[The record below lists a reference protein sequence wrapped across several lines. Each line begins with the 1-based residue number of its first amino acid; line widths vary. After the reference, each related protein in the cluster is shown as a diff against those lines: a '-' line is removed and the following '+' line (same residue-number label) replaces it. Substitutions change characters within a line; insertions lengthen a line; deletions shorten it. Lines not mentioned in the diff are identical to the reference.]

1 MNEQPIEK
9 NWSSRMTY
17 IFETIIDDFKGI
29 ERKIVKVEI
38 AKEEPSRNNQPRFK
52 SLWEEIY

>member
-9 NWSSRMTY
+9 NWSSRVTY

-52 SLWEEIY
+52 SL